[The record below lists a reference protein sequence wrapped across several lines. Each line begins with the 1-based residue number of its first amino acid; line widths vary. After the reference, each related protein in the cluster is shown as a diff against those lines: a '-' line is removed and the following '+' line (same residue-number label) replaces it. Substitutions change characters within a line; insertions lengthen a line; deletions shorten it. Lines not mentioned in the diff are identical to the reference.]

1 MIYGNVIYR
10 NVLAAALLLALV
22 ASPYSGFL
30 PGWTPALA
38 TNVALTALAL
48 VGLNVIFGVAGML
61 AFGQAAFMVL
71 PSYLSGVLER
81 AGLAVGPSI
90 AIGLVASVLLARGL
104 AELFVRLPGVY
115 LAFGTLG
122 FGFVVEGLVRAFP
135 AWTGGASGLVFSAGR
150 AVGQDAWYAIAVASL
165 LAGLLI
171 YVAMMRGEPWRRLRT
186 IRHDELVAAAVGIDV
201 TRAKIRTFTV
211 GCLYACIAG
220 TLLCYYVGVVV
231 PGDAGAQ
238 KSLSQIGMVMIG
250 GPAFALGPV
259 VGAFVVDWLFF
270 AAGYGGK
277 FESLIYGVVF
287 LLAVLYAKNGL
298 LGLVPSSGRGLASP
312 TRNVEPGSG
321 EGTGEIFAVAPRQ
334 GPCLQVDGIAKRF
347 QGLVALEG
355 VSFDVA
361 AGEVFALVGPNGAG
375 KSTLFNVVCGII
387 EPTSGRV
394 VLAGSDLAGMPIHR
408 RAPLIGRA
416 FQVARLVPEL
426 TAAENVMVRLDQ
438 ITAGLSEAER
448 RAAALAQL
456 RAFDLDQH
464 ADVAAGK
471 LSIGQHKLIDIARAA
486 VGDPLLV
493 LLDEPAV
500 GLSEDELLH
509 LQDVIR
515 KLQRRGIAVVIVE
528 HNIDFVSDVA
538 SRGLVLDSGRPII
551 TGSMRDILADERVQS
566 VYFGALT

>member
-1 MIYGNVIYR
+1 MIYR
-10 NVLAAALLLALV
+10 RFLTAALLLVLV
-22 ASPYSGFL
+22 ASPYSGVL

-48 VGLNVIFGVAGML
+48 VGLNIIFGVAGML
-61 AFGQAAFMVL
+61 AFGQAAFMVV
-71 PSYLSGVLER
+71 PSYLAGVLER
-81 AGLAVGPSI
+81 TGLAPGVSV
-90 AIGLVASVLLARGL
+90 AIGLVAGVLLARGL

-122 FGFVVEGLVRAFP
+122 FGFVVEGLARAFP

-150 AVGQDAWYAIAVASL
+150 AIGQGAWYAIAVAAL
-165 LAGLLI
+165 LAGVAI
-171 YVAMMRGEPWRRLRT
+171 YVTMMRGARWRRLRT

-201 TRAKIRTFTV
+201 TQAKIRTFTI
-211 GCLYACIAG
+211 GCFYACVAG

-231 PGDAGAQ
+231 PEDAGAQ

-270 AAGYGGK
+270 AAGYGGR

-298 LGLVPSSGRGLASP
+298 LGLIPSSGRGLVAAAKS
-312 TRNVEPGSG
+312 VETESI
-321 EGTGEIFAVAPRQ
+321 EAKTEIVAAAPRQ
-334 GPCLQVDGIAKRF
+334 GSCLQVDGVAKRF

-375 KSTLFNVVCGII
+375 KSTLFNIICGIT
-387 EPTSGRV
+387 EPTSGHI
-394 VLAGSDLAGMPIHR
+394 VLAGSDLAGAPIHR

-438 ITAGLSEAER
+438 ITSGLSEAER

-456 RAFDLDQH
+456 RAFDLHQY
-464 ADVAAGK
+464 ADVGAGK
-471 LSIGQHKLIDIARAA
+471 LSIGQHKLIDLARAA
-486 VGDPLLV
+486 AGDPLLV

-509 LQDVIR
+509 LQDVIC
-515 KLQRRGIAVVIVE
+515 KLQKRGIAVVIVE
-528 HNIDFVSDVA
+528 HNIDFVSAVA
-538 SRGLVLDSGRPII
+538 SRGLVLDSGRPVV
-551 TGSMRDILADERVQS
+551 TGAMRDILADERVQT
-566 VYFGALT
+566 VYFGALA